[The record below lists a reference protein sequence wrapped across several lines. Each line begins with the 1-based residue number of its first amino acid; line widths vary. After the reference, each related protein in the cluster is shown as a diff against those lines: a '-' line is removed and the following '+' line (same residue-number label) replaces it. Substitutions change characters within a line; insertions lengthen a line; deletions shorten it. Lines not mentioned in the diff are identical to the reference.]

1 MPNILKFMCDSPI
14 ESEYEED
21 ITSFLKGTKPK
32 AAELKVD
39 ESEYEEN
46 ITSFLKGTKPKNT
59 KAVELKV
66 IEPKVV
72 VQEIRIDQTPTASRW
87 NLIPL
92 YKISADGGMLCWQ
105 IGFDGVQHLEIRSGY
120 NEGVMRMDRVEVA
133 SEVAFR
139 QARTN
144 YRLKYREGYQPAGQ
158 MMPTLITGMKSYDYT
173 PKSIK
178 AWPVYTQP
186 KLHGIRML
194 CQDDHGLSRW
204 DRTNKTEGIDAKEN
218 IGLRSLNMRSWLNN
232 AFGHLQHIEAELV
245 QFFEYLPRYATLD
258 GELYNHELRFGTIRS
273 AVKTVTSV
281 HPQLLMLQYWIFDID
296 YEDPEGAPYEK
307 RYELL
312 VNAFRRYLK
321 DRSLTD
327 DPHDLTVLP

>member
-1 MPNILKFMCDSPI
+1 MPNILKFMWDSPI
-14 ESEYEED
+14 ESEYEEDITSFLKGTKPKAAELKVDESEYEED

-144 YRLKYREGYQPAGQ
+144 YRLKYRE
-158 MMPTLITGMKSYDYT
+158 
-173 PKSIK
+173 
-178 AWPVYTQP
+178 
-186 KLHGIRML
+186 
-194 CQDDHGLSRW
+194 
-204 DRTNKTEGIDAKEN
+204 
-218 IGLRSLNMRSWLNN
+218 
-232 AFGHLQHIEAELV
+232 
-245 QFFEYLPRYATLD
+245 
-258 GELYNHELRFGTIRS
+258 
-273 AVKTVTSV
+273 
-281 HPQLLMLQYWIFDID
+281 
-296 YEDPEGAPYEK
+296 
-307 RYELL
+307 
-312 VNAFRRYLK
+312 
-321 DRSLTD
+321 
-327 DPHDLTVLP
+327 